1 MNQGTTQRTAWTRLV
16 VPVDEIVAR
25 VPGAHIAL
33 LDPFLPADDVDDG
46 VVSELREL
54 FAEVVPFAYVLGEPA
69 WFPDGEQ
76 YLPPQPVLVFR
87 RITHSLRRA
96 FPESIGPATSLDTVV
111 PHLSV
116 PEESDVPTPLEVH
129 AREAHLLVGRGE
141 NETVLA
147 TFRFGTSAA

>member
-1 MNQGTTQRTAWTRLV
+1 VCAVSEDTAWTRLV

-33 LDPFLPADDVDDG
+33 VDPFLASDAVDDG
-46 VVSELREL
+46 VRAELREL
-54 FAEVVPFAYVLGEPA
+54 FAELVPFAYVLGEPA
-69 WFPDGEQ
+69 RFPDGEQ
-76 YLPPQPVLVFR
+76 YLPPQPVTVFR

-116 PEESDVPTPLEVH
+116 PEGCVVPTPLEVH
-129 AREAHLLVGRGE
+129 AREARLLVGRGE
-141 NETVLA
+141 HEKVLA